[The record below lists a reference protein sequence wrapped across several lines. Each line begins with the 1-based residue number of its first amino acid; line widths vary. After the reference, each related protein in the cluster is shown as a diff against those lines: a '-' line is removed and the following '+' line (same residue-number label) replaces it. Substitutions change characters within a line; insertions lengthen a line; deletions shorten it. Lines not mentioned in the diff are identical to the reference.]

1 MELAREIM
9 KAREEGKSI
18 GLAELLEEVINAFM
32 DDGKPYS
39 SFQGESLQVT
49 SDCKHEI

>member
-1 MELAREIM
+1 MARRKETELKKTMELAREIM

-39 SFQGESLQVT
+39 SF
-49 SDCKHEI
+49 